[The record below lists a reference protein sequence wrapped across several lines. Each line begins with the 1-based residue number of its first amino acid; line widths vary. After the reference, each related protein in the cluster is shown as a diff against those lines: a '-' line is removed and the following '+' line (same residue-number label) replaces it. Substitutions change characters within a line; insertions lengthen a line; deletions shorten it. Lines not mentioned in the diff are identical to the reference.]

1 MEEGGDTGQ
10 KVLSRKGSQA
20 KRGLA
25 LNQGPLLSL
34 YESVLERV

>member
-1 MEEGGDTGQ
+1 MGEGGDVAQ

-20 KRGLA
+20 KRDLA
-25 LNQGPLLSL
+25 LNQGLLLSL